1 MSQFITICAAD
12 LFIENAIKF
21 ENKNINTEYVL
32 VELNDAKFGILNLKT
47 IAKTV
52 TEQEQEFIFMI
63 DCSGSMSDMCSDKR
77 SKMQHIIHTLK
88 NMILYFK
95 ENSNIK
101 VHITIYAFDDH
112 IFDILDRSPV
122 TNENFAEIIQKVD
135 SIVPRDSTNIEIA
148 LSKVRECANKIK
160 TDYPNSNI
168 CHIFMTDGEVTTGE
182 KTAEILSELVDR
194 TITNAFIGFGIDHDA
209 DLLGTIGTGEKTNY
223 YFVDKLENSGLVYG
237 EILHDILYKFMS
249 NVRLTVQNGL
259 IYDFKKNIWSE
270 ILNVGEIV
278 SESNKI
284 YHIASGGTEDC
295 FVTITGTIGSEQNFE
310 LIISSQI
317 QDEPPEDLT
326 KYIYRQRTLQHLYS
340 VKEFILRKKNCDY
353 NDDYDRDELLFSRIM
368 NNYNVFCKEENVI
381 KQCLRTFMKE
391 MKKYM
396 KDNNLTEDKFMKNLC
411 DDIFICYRTFNTKF
425 GNMYVNARQSS
436 QGSQRYYAV
445 RETPRNLR
453 VDGFDDDDDT
463 TMIYSELVSSSMPNR
478 IPAAPKLK
486 RHKNNSFD
494 GNNNMFDLSNINNHN
509 YNFNLNLD
517 DVNLDEVNMDANFD
531 DVNMDDVN
539 MDDANFEHHE
549 MSNIDDDPYL
559 TPNSTQIMREISN
572 TRNIVLE
579 KEKHL

>member
-1 MSQFITICAAD
+1 MSQFITVRAAD

-21 ENKNINTEYVL
+21 ENKNINTEYVT
-32 VELNDAKFGILNLKT
+32 VELNDAKFGIINLQT
-47 IAKTV
+47 ITKTV

-101 VHITIYAFDDH
+101 IHISIYAFDDH

-135 SIVPRDSTNIEIA
+135 SIIPRDSTNIEIA

-194 TITNAFIGFGIDHDA
+194 TITNAFIGFGIEHDA
-209 DLLGTIGTGEKTNY
+209 DLLETLGTGEKTNY

-249 NVRLTVQNGL
+249 NVRFTVQNGL

-270 ILNVGEIV
+270 TLNVGEIV
-278 SESNKI
+278 SEANKI
-284 YHIASGGTEDC
+284 YHIASNKAENC
-295 FVTITGTIGSEQNFE
+295 FVTITGTIDSEQNFE
-310 LIISSQI
+310 LIISTQE
-317 QDEPPEDLT
+317 EPQDLT
-326 KYIYRQRTLQHLYS
+326 KYIYRQRTLQNLYS
-340 VKEFILRKKNCDY
+340 VKNFIMRKKNRDY
-353 NDDYDRDELLFSRIM
+353 DDDYDTDEILFSRII
-368 NNYNVFCKEENVI
+368 NNYNIFCKEENAI
-381 KQCLRTFMKE
+381 KQCLQTFMKE

-396 KDNNLTEDKFMKNLC
+396 KDNNLCEDKFMKNLC

-445 RETPRNLR
+445 RETPHNCNLNDNG
-453 VDGFDDDDDT
+453 VGFDD
-463 TMIYSELVSSSMPNR
+463 ELASSSMPESF
-478 IPAAPKLK
+478 PGAPKLK
-486 RHKNNSFD
+486 RQKNNYID
-494 GNNNMFDLSNINNHN
+494 DNNTWFDLYNININNH
-509 YNFNLNLD
+509 NLNLD
-517 DVNLDEVNMDANFD
+517 DVNLDEVNLD
-531 DVNMDDVN
+531 DVNLDDVN
-539 MDDANFEHHE
+539 LDDENFEQHE
-549 MSNIDDDPYL
+549 MSKIDDDPYL

-572 TRNIVLE
+572 TRNIVLGKE
-579 KEKHL
+579 KEKLL

>member
-1 MSQFITICAAD
+1 MSQFITISAAD

-21 ENKNINTEYVL
+21 ENKNINTEYVP
-32 VELNDAKFGILNLKT
+32 VELNDAKFGIINLKT
-47 IAKTV
+47 VAKTV
-52 TEQEQEFIFMI
+52 TEKEQEFIFMI

-112 IFDILDRSPV
+112 IFDILERSPV

-135 SIVPRDSTNIEIA
+135 SIIPRDSTNIEIA

-182 KTAEILSELVDR
+182 KSAEILSELVDR
-194 TITNAFIGFGIDHDA
+194 TITNAFIGFGIEHDA

-237 EILHDILYKFMS
+237 EILHDILYKFMT

-270 ILNVGEIV
+270 TLNVGEIV
-278 SESNKI
+278 SEANKI
-284 YHIASGGTEDC
+284 YHIASSETEDC

-310 LIISSQI
+310 LIISNQS
-317 QDEPPEDLT
+317 EPEDLT

-340 VKEFILRKKNCDY
+340 VKDFILRKKNREY
-353 NDDYDRDELLFSRIM
+353 NDDNDRDELLFSRII
-368 NNYNVFCKEENVI
+368 NNYNVFCNQENII
-381 KQCLRTFMKE
+381 KQGLQTFMKE

-396 KDNNLTEDKFMKNLC
+396 KDNNLIEDKFMKNLC

-425 GNMYVNARQSS
+425 GNMYVNARQTS

-445 RETPRNLR
+445 RETPRNLNSCNLML
-453 VDGFDDDDDT
+453 DDFDDDASA
-463 TMIYSELVSSSMPNR
+463 IYSELASSSMPNR

-494 GNNNMFDLSNINNHN
+494 CTNNAFDLSNINNHN
-509 YNFNLNLD
+509 LNLGLD
-517 DVNLDEVNMDANFD
+517 DVT
-531 DVNMDDVN
+531 

-572 TRNIVLE
+572 ARNFVFE
-579 KEKHL
+579 KEKQL

>member
-1 MSQFITICAAD
+1 
-12 LFIENAIKF
+12 
-21 ENKNINTEYVL
+21 
-32 VELNDAKFGILNLKT
+32 
-47 IAKTV
+47 
-52 TEQEQEFIFMI
+52 MI
-63 DCSGSMSDMCSDKR
+63 
-77 SKMQHIIHTLK
+77 
-88 NMILYFK
+88 
-95 ENSNIK
+95 
-101 VHITIYAFDDH
+101 
-112 IFDILDRSPV
+112 
-122 TNENFAEIIQKVD
+122 
-135 SIVPRDSTNIEIA
+135 
-148 LSKVRECANKIK
+148 
-160 TDYPNSNI
+160 
-168 CHIFMTDGEVTTGE
+168 
-182 KTAEILSELVDR
+182 
-194 TITNAFIGFGIDHDA
+194 
-209 DLLGTIGTGEKTNY
+209 
-223 YFVDKLENSGLVYG
+223 
-237 EILHDILYKFMS
+237 
-249 NVRLTVQNGL
+249 
-259 IYDFKKNIWSE
+259 
-270 ILNVGEIV
+270 
-278 SESNKI
+278 
-284 YHIASGGTEDC
+284 
-295 FVTITGTIGSEQNFE
+295 
-310 LIISSQI
+310 
-317 QDEPPEDLT
+317 
-326 KYIYRQRTLQHLYS
+326 
-340 VKEFILRKKNCDY
+340 ILRKKNCDY

-494 GNNNMFDLSNINNHN
+494 GNNNIEFDLSNINNHN

>member
-1 MSQFITICAAD
+1 MSQFITISAAD
-12 LFIENAIKF
+12 LFIENALKF
-21 ENKNINTEYVL
+21 ENKNINTEYVP
-32 VELNDAKFGILNLKT
+32 VELNDAKFGIINLKT

-148 LSKVRECANKIK
+148 LSKVREYVNKIK

-182 KTAEILSELVDR
+182 KSAEILSELVDR
-194 TITNAFIGFGIDHDA
+194 TITNAFIGFGIEHDA
-209 DLLGTIGTGEKTNY
+209 DLLATIGTGEKTNY

-237 EILHDILYKFMS
+237 EILHDILYKFMT

-270 ILNVGEIV
+270 TLNVGEIV

-284 YHIASGGTEDC
+284 YHIVSSGTEDC

-310 LIISSQI
+310 VIISGQI
-317 QDEPPEDLT
+317 QEEDLT
-326 KYIYRQRTLQHLYS
+326 KYIYRQRTLQYLYG

-353 NDDYDRDELLFSRIM
+353 NDDNDRDELLFSRIV
-368 NNYNVFCKEENVI
+368 NNYNAFCKEENAI
-381 KQCLRTFMKE
+381 KQCLQTFMKE

-396 KDNNLTEDKFMKNLC
+396 KDNNLTQDKFMKNLC

-445 RETPRNLR
+445 RETPRNLNLSI
-453 VDGFDDDDDT
+453 DDFYNDDDNDSSI
-463 TMIYSELVSSSMPNR
+463 IYSELASSSMLNR

-494 GNNNMFDLSNINNHN
+494 NNVFGFDLSNINN
-509 YNFNLNLD
+509 LNLD
-517 DVNLDEVNMDANFD
+517 EVNLDEVNLDDA
-531 DVNMDDVN
+531 NMDDSN
-539 MDDANFEHHE
+539 MDDSNFEHHE
-549 MSNIDDDPYL
+549 MSNVDDDPYL

-572 TRNIVLE
+572 RRNIVLE
-579 KEKHL
+579 KEKQL

>member
-1 MSQFITICAAD
+1 MSQFITVSAAD
-12 LFIENAIKF
+12 LFIENALKF
-21 ENKNINTEYVL
+21 ENKNINTEIIPI
-32 VELNDAKFGILNLKT
+32 ELNDAKFGILNLKT

-148 LSKVRECANKIK
+148 LSKVCECANKIK
-160 TDYPNSNI
+160 IDYPNSNI
-168 CHIFMTDGEVTTGE
+168 CHIFMTDGEVTSGE
-182 KTAEILSELVDR
+182 KSAEILSELVDK

-209 DLLGTIGTGEKTNY
+209 DLLATIGTGEKTNY

-237 EILHDILYKFMS
+237 EILHDILYKFIS

-259 IYDFKKNIWSE
+259 IYDFKKNIWCE
-270 ILNVGEIV
+270 TLNVGEIV

-284 YHIASGGTEDC
+284 YHIASSGTEDC
-295 FVTITGTIGSEQNFE
+295 FITITGTIGSEQNFE

-317 QDEPPEDLT
+317 QDEPEDLT

-353 NDDYDRDELLFSRIM
+353 NDDYDRDELLFSRIV
-368 NNYNVFCKEENVI
+368 NNYNAFYKEENTI
-381 KQCLRTFMKE
+381 KQCLQTFMKE

-396 KDNNLTEDKFMKNLC
+396 KDNNLSQDKFMKNLC

-445 RETPRNLR
+445 RETPRNLNLSI
-453 VDGFDDDDDT
+453 DDFYNDDDNDAEA
-463 TMIYSELVSSSMPNR
+463 IYSELASSSMPNS

-494 GNNNMFDLSNINNHN
+494 GKNNGFDLSNINNHN
-509 YNFNLNLD
+509 HIYNLNLD
-517 DVNLDEVNMDANFD
+517 EVNLDEVNMDANFD
-531 DVNMDDVN
+531 DVNMDD
-539 MDDANFEHHE
+539 ANFEHHE
-549 MSNIDDDPYL
+549 MSNVDDDPYL

-572 TRNIVLE
+572 TRNFAFE
-579 KEKHL
+579 KEKIL

>member
-1 MSQFITICAAD
+1 MSQFITISAAD

-21 ENKNINTEYVL
+21 ENKNINTEYVP
-32 VELNDAKFGILNLKT
+32 VELNDAKFGIINLKT
-47 IAKTV
+47 VAKTV
-52 TEQEQEFIFMI
+52 TEQDQEFIFMI

-101 VHITIYAFDDH
+101 VHITIYAFDHH
-112 IFDILDRSPV
+112 IYDILDRSPV

-182 KTAEILSELVDR
+182 KTSEILSELVDR

-237 EILHDILYKFMS
+237 EILHDILYKFMT

-270 ILNVGEIV
+270 TLNVGEIV
-278 SESNKI
+278 SEANKI
-284 YHIASGGTEDC
+284 YHIASSGIEDC
-295 FVTITGTIGSEQNFE
+295 FVTITGTIDSEQNFE
-310 LIISSQI
+310 LIISGQS
-317 QDEPPEDLT
+317 EPEDLT

-340 VKEFILRKKNCDY
+340 VKDFILRKKKRDY
-353 NDDYDRDELLFSRIM
+353 KDDYDTDDLLFSRIM
-368 NNYNVFCKEENVI
+368 NNYNIFCKEENTI
-381 KQCLRTFMKE
+381 KQGLRTFMKE
-391 MKKYM
+391 MKVYM
-396 KDNNLTEDKFMKNLC
+396 KDNNLIEDKFMKNLC

-425 GNMYVNARQSS
+425 GSMYVNARQSS

-445 RETPRNLR
+445 RETPRNLNNYNLML
-453 VDGFDDDDDT
+453 DDFDDDNDNSI
-463 TMIYSELVSSSMPNR
+463 IYSELASSSMPNR

-494 GNNNMFDLSNINNHN
+494 SNAFGFDLSNINNHN
-509 YNFNLNLD
+509 LNLNDVNLD
-517 DVNLDEVNMDANFD
+517 DVNLDANID
-531 DVNMDDVN
+531 DM
-539 MDDANFEHHE
+539 NFEHHE

-572 TRNIVLE
+572 TRNIVFE
-579 KEKHL
+579 KEKLL

>member
-1 MSQFITICAAD
+1 MSQFITISAAD
-12 LFIENAIKF
+12 LFIENALKF
-21 ENKNINTEYVL
+21 ENKNINTEYVP
-32 VELNDAKFGILNLKT
+32 VELNDAKFGIINLKT
-47 IAKTV
+47 IAKPV

-95 ENSNIK
+95 ENPNIK

-148 LSKVRECANKIK
+148 LSKVRECASKIK

-182 KTAEILSELVDR
+182 KSAEILSELVDR

-209 DLLGTIGTGEKTNY
+209 DLLATIGTGEKTNY

-270 ILNVGEIV
+270 TLNMGEIV
-278 SESNKI
+278 SEANKI
-284 YHIASGGTEDC
+284 YHIVSSGTEDC
-295 FVTITGTIGSEQNFE
+295 FVTITGTIDSEQNFE
-310 LIISSQI
+310 LIISK
-317 QDEPPEDLT
+317 EAEPEDLT

-353 NDDYDRDELLFSRIM
+353 NDDNDRDELLFSRIM
-368 NNYNVFCKEENVI
+368 NNYNMFCKEEKTI
-381 KQCLRTFMKE
+381 KQSLQTFMKE

-396 KDNNLTEDKFMKNLC
+396 KDNNLTQDKFMKNLC

-445 RETPRNLR
+445 RETPRNLNLSI
-453 VDGFDDDDDT
+453 DDFENDDDNDS
-463 TMIYSELVSSSMPNR
+463 TMIYSELASSSMLNR

-494 GNNNMFDLSNINNHN
+494 NNAFGFDLSNINNDN
-509 YNFNLNLD
+509 YNHNLNLD
-517 DVNLDEVNMDANFD
+517 DVNLDDVNLDAKFDDDD
-531 DVNMDDVN
+531 DVNMDDE
-539 MDDANFEHHE
+539 NFEHHK
-549 MSNIDDDPYL
+549 MSNVDDDPYL

-572 TRNIVLE
+572 TRNIVFE
-579 KEKHL
+579 KEKLL